1 MKLIKHIGVLTSG
14 GDAPGMNAA
23 IRAVVRTAIAK
34 GLKTSGIYHGYN
46 GLVYD
51 EIKPLSMRDVSYII
65 SRGGTMLK
73 SSRSE
78 EFRTREGRTKAF
90 EVLKKHEIDALI
102 VIGGDGSMSGAKI
115 FQEEHNIPVIGI
127 PGTIDN
133 DIFGTDYTIG
143 FDTAVNVAV
152 DCIDKIRDTASS
164 HDRLFL
170 VEVMGRD
177 TGHIALRT
185 ALASG
190 AVAVLVPEGP
200 MSIKELHEHLAY
212 LKSKNKSSNII
223 IVAEG
228 NPTGN
233 AFEVAA
239 KLEELHSSYETR
251 VSVIGHIQR
260 GGTPSAADRV
270 LAAEL
275 GTYAVESLIEGARGV
290 MVGVIDRK
298 MTRTPIEDAVNQ
310 RNGLNE
316 ELLRISDYLS
326 V

>member
-1 MKLIKHIGVLTSG
+1 M
-14 GDAPGMNAA
+14 
-23 IRAVVRTAIAK
+23 
-34 GLKTSGIYHGYN
+34 
-46 GLVYD
+46 
-51 EIKPLSMRDVSYII
+51 
-65 SRGGTMLK
+65 
-73 SSRSE
+73 
-78 EFRTREGRTKAF
+78 
-90 EVLKKHEIDALI
+90 
-102 VIGGDGSMSGAKI
+102 
-115 FQEEHNIPVIGI
+115 
-127 PGTIDN
+127 
-133 DIFGTDYTIG
+133 
-143 FDTAVNVAV
+143 NVAV

-185 ALASG
+185 ALTSG

-233 AFEVAA
+233 AFEDAA
-239 KLEELHSSYETR
+239 QLEALHSSYETR

-260 GGTPSAADRV
+260 GGTPSAA
-270 LAAEL
+270 EL
-275 GTYAVESLIEGARGV
+275 GTYAVESLIEGAKGV

-298 MTRTPIEDAVNQ
+298 MTRTRLEDAVNQ

-316 ELLRISDYLS
+316 ELFRISDYLS

>member
-1 MKLIKHIGVLTSG
+1 M
-14 GDAPGMNAA
+14 
-23 IRAVVRTAIAK
+23 AV
-34 GLKTSGIYHGYN
+34 
-46 GLVYD
+46 
-51 EIKPLSMRDVSYII
+51 E
-65 SRGGTMLK
+65 
-73 SSRSE
+73 
-78 EFRTREGRTKAF
+78 
-90 EVLKKHEIDALI
+90 
-102 VIGGDGSMSGAKI
+102 
-115 FQEEHNIPVIGI
+115 
-127 PGTIDN
+127 
-133 DIFGTDYTIG
+133 
-143 FDTAVNVAV
+143 
-152 DCIDKIRDTASS
+152 CIDKIRDTASS

-200 MSIKELHEHLAY
+200 MSIKELHDHLAY

-239 KLEELHSSYETR
+239 KLEALQSSYETR

-275 GTYAVESLIEGARGV
+275 GTYAVESLLEGVRGV

-316 ELLRISDYLS
+316 DLLRISDYLS